1 MQRLTVT
8 ERLVLVMAVPL
19 LLVLVFLV
27 QFMRER
33 GAEVAQTEAL
43 APIVAFARTASTIVH
58 ELQKER
64 GASTGFIAAKGEGA
78 FRDVVKKQRG
88 LTDQVLANWSAAR
101 SAAVAVPGAAP
112 IQARITAIETGLAR
126 LAAHRAAVDGLT
138 LTGPQN
144 VAFYTG
150 VIEAMIAVSADIVEI
165 IETTSLVADLH
176 AYRFMLLS
184 KEKAGLERAIG
195 SSLFTE
201 GSFNPDRHR
210 AFLQT
215 VDQQEAYLKE
225 FNTFSRPEFRGLL
238 SQELKGPDVDT
249 VRQWRDVLIALPK
262 TNSTNGIQGTDWFA
276 KTTQRIERMKAVE
289 DAMATAI
296 VASVHERI
304 KTAQSAFWLTFA
316 VEGLILVVVG
326 VVVYLVARS
335 ISKPLSRAA
344 SAIDAIAKG
353 DTAVAL
359 PPSMPARS
367 EVGKISNAASAFHA
381 AVLERHRLEAER
393 AQTEQAEA
401 GRRNKVLMDMAR
413 TVEQATDTGMAK
425 LVDGTDAMRAKA
437 SAMTQKLD
445 LVHQATE
452 AAAAQAR
459 ATFEINDRAAHMS
472 QSVVQAISEI
482 ATQVAMGSQLSSEA
496 VERAKRSREIIDGLT
511 RAANEIGSF
520 VEVISTIA
528 NQTNLLALN
537 ATIEAAR
544 AGEMGRGFAIVA
556 NEVKALAQ
564 QTNSSTEQISAK
576 VGDIQATT
584 REVVDALSGI
594 SEAIER
600 FSQVSTTISGAMEEQ
615 RVATAGFAAAVSEST
630 AAVCDVTKRV
640 GSIAE
645 MATQSSVFAKDVAT
659 VAAQMATSCDALKKE
674 IPVIVRNATQKAE
687 RRDSDRIEARG
698 PLIVV
703 EGSGGASFE
712 TEFVDISEGGLKI
725 VDMGRLRLGEAI
737 KVRFS
742 DGEIISAKTVW
753 IREGHCGV
761 AFDKRHPAILR
772 FAASMAA

>member
-43 APIVAFARTASTIVH
+43 APIVSFARTASTIVH

-88 LTDQVLANWSAAR
+88 LTDQVLAHWSAAR
-101 SAAVAVPGAAP
+101 AAAVAVPGAGP
-112 IQARITAIETGLAR
+112 IQARIAEIETDLAR
-126 LAAHRAAVDGLT
+126 LSAHRAAVDGLT

-144 VAFYTG
+144 VAFYTS

-215 VDQQEAYLKE
+215 IDQQDAYLKE

-296 VASVHERI
+296 VASVHERM
-304 KTAQSAFWLTFA
+304 LTLA

-326 VVVYLVARS
+326 IVVYLVARS
-335 ISKPLSRAA
+335 ISKPLARAA
-344 SAIDAIAKG
+344 LAIDAIAKG
-353 DTAVAL
+353 NTAVAL
-359 PPSMPARS
+359 PPPMPARS
-367 EVGKISNAASAFHA
+367 EVGKISNAAGAFHA

-393 AQTEQAEA
+393 AQAEQAEA

-452 AAAAQAR
+452 QAAAQAR

-472 QSVVQAISEI
+472 QSVVEAISEI
-482 ATQVAMGSQLSSEA
+482 ATQVAMGSQLSSDA
-496 VERAKRSREIIDGLT
+496 VERAKKSREIIDGLT

-600 FSQVSTTISGAMEEQ
+600 FSHVSTTISGAMEEQ

-630 AAVCDVTKRV
+630 AAVSDVTKRV

-645 MATQSSVFAKDVAT
+645 MATQSSVFAKDVAA
-659 VAAQMATSCDALKKE
+659 VAAQMAVSCDALKKE

-698 PLIVV
+698 PLVVV

-742 DGEIISAKTVW
+742 DGDIISAKTVW

-761 AFDKRHPAILR
+761 AFDKRNPAILR
-772 FAASMAA
+772 FASSMAA